1 MYSNQNQLILTKI
14 DIELNDK
21 FRFSSFVILVGLSAQ
36 NILLERC
43 LFIFSISIGSITVDT
58 NKAIENVTQKY

>member
-43 LFIFSISIGSITVDT
+43 LFIFSISIDSITVDT
-58 NKAIENVTQKY
+58 NNAIENVTQKY